1 MVLNSQS
8 QSIVESMGV
17 KKGQKH
23 NLAFVVVENQHHASP
38 CQMRKHRAVLN
49 VRKRGWLILA
59 IEDVSVRNIYQR
71 MDCLMISAQN
81 IVVNVKKKEW

>member
-38 CQMRKHRAVLN
+38 YQMRKHHVVQN
-49 VRKRGWLILA
+49 VRRRGW
-59 IEDVSVRNIYQR
+59 
-71 MDCLMISAQN
+71 
-81 IVVNVKKKEW
+81 

>member
-38 CQMRKHRAVLN
+38 CQTRKHRVVQN
-49 VRKRGWLILA
+49 VEGG
-59 IEDVSVRNIYQR
+59 DG
-71 MDCLMISAQN
+71 
-81 IVVNVKKKEW
+81 

>member
-23 NLAFVVVENQHHASP
+23 NLVFVVVENQHHASP
-38 CQMRKHRAVLN
+38 YQMRKHHVVQN
-49 VRKRGWLILA
+49 VRRRGWLILA
-59 IEDVSVRNIYQR
+59 IKDVFVRNIYQR